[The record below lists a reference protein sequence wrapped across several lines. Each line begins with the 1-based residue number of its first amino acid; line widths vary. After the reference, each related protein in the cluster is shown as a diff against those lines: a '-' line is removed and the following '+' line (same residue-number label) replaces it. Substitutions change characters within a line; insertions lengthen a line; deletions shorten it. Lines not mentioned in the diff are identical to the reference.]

1 MSEKTLQGPI
11 LSPWSA
17 GSRAL
22 SFIFKYSKS
31 IRGMGLERNHY
42 RWAGQGQPQLTERVR
57 GGVIITSCLSLAR
70 PPKDLLPLCY
80 TMF

>member
-1 MSEKTLQGPI
+1 
-11 LSPWSA
+11 
-17 GSRAL
+17 
-22 SFIFKYSKS
+22 
-31 IRGMGLERNHY
+31 MGLERNHY